1 MTKSLFA
8 TIMGRANT
16 GKSTLMNQILG
27 EKVSIVSSKP
37 QTTRNR
43 INGILTKG
51 ETQYVFIDTPGI
63 HKPHDKLGSFMM
75 RTANAASSGIDVIL
89 YIAEA
94 GDRIGPIEESIIDKF
109 NQTDIPCVL
118 LVNKTDIHS
127 PKEIG
132 DTILNFSTRFKFD
145 SVIPISAKTGEN
157 VQIIFDEIDKYAL
170 EGEWF
175 FPDDIITDIS
185 ESTYISEI
193 IREKILLTMND
204 EVPHG
209 VAVTIEDMKETP
221 KLLSV
226 RAEIYCEKAS
236 HKPMIIGKQGSRIKQ
251 IGTMAREDLERF
263 FGIKVFIDLYVRV
276 KENWRED
283 ELSVRALGFKQE
295 EIDG

>member
-1 MTKSLFA
+1 MTKTLFA

-27 EKVSIVSSKP
+27 EKISIVSSKP

-43 INGILTKG
+43 INGILTKD

-94 GDRIGPIEESIIDKF
+94 GDRIGEIERSVIQRF
-109 NQTDIPCVL
+109 NDTDVPCVL
-118 LVNKTDIHS
+118 LVNKTDIHT

-132 DTILNFSTRFKFD
+132 DTILEFSNAFKFD
-145 SVIPISAKTGEN
+145 SVIPISAKTGDN
-157 VQIIFDEIDKYAL
+157 VKIIFEEIDKFAL

-175 FPDDIITDIS
+175 FPEGMITDTPETVIIS
-185 ESTYISEI
+185 ET
-193 IREKILLTMND
+193 IREKILQTMND

-209 VAVTIEDMKETP
+209 IAVTIESIKDTP
-221 KLLSV
+221 NLLSI

-236 HKPMIIGKQGSRIKQ
+236 HKPMIIGKKGSKIKE
-251 IGTMAREDLERF
+251 IGTLARTDLEKF
-263 FGIKVFIDLYVRV
+263 FSVKVFLDLYVRV

-283 ELSVRALGFKQE
+283 ELSVRSLGFRQE
-295 EIDG
+295 DIEL